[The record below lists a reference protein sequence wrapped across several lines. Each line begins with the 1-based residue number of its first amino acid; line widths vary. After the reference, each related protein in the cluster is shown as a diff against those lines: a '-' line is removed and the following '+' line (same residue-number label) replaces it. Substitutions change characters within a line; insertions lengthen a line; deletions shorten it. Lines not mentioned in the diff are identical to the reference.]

1 MRYCLRCCYPENTKP
16 SIIFDEEGICSGCRT
31 NEQRDKHVVDWDTKK
46 EELKQLLESYK
57 EKARQNGSPY
67 DCIIPISGGKDSHYQ
82 AHLITQVFKL
92 KPLFVAYNHGY
103 NSKLGMRNLS
113 NMIEKFGCDLLR
125 YTTNPI
131 TAKNISKFMLKKVG
145 DITWHYHAGIMTFPI
160 QTAVRYKTP
169 LIIWGE
175 HGIGFLF
182 GMYNLEDKI
191 LGYIPSGT
199 ANILKYEAK
208 IPEKADYI
216 LNFLTLSKVKKINL
230 VQINENYFFLMA
242 GIGFDAKIVASIN
255 TKIKKYLGKI
265 IFFLKGI
272 QYFLFLKNTKIEVEI
287 NSEKIVA
294 DWVLCTN
301 SKYYAGPYSITNE
314 TNIFEDKI
322 ITYIFKNLTRLN
334 LLYYVWLILT
344 KGDLASA
351 KGVIKK
357 DLDKLKIVG
366 INNRLLYQIDGED
379 CGHHNLIE
387 IRKSEKSINLLVP

>member
-1 MRYCLRCCYPENTKP
+1 MKKKYILVCNLINT
-16 SIIFDEEGICSGCRT
+16 
-31 NEQRDKHVVDWDTKK
+31 NKK
-46 EELKQLLESYK
+46 
-57 EKARQNGSPY
+57 
-67 DCIIPISGGKDSHYQ
+67 
-82 AHLITQVFKL
+82 KL
-92 KPLFVAYNHGY
+92 KSIKKLEDLIRRENFIEVFY
-103 NSKLGMRNLS
+103 SKSLEDAERIYGNL
-113 NMIEKFGCDLLR
+113 
-125 YTTNPI
+125 
-131 TAKNISKFMLKKVG
+131 KNKNFDYLIVVG
-145 DITWHYHAGIMTFPI
+145 GDGSFNF
-160 QTAVRYKTP
+160 AVNK
-169 LIIWGE
+169 IIK
-175 HGIGFLF
+175 
-182 GMYNLEDKI
+182 YNLEDKI

-208 IPEKADYI
+208 IPDKADYI

-272 QYFLFLKNTKIEVEI
+272 WHFLFLKNNKIEVEI
-287 NSEKIVA
+287 NSEKIMA

-322 ITYIFKNLTRLN
+322 VTYIFKDLTRLN
-334 LLYYVWLILT
+334 LLYYVWLVLT
-344 KGDLASA
+344 KGNLTSA

-357 DLDKLKIVG
+357 DLDRLKIVG
-366 INNRLLYQIDGED
+366 VNNKLLYQIDGED
-379 CGHHNLIE
+379 CGYHNLIE

>member
-1 MRYCLRCCYPENTKP
+1 MKKKYILVCNK
-16 SIIFDEEGICSGCRT
+16 I
-31 NEQRDKHVVDWDTKK
+31 NANKK
-46 EELKQLLESYK
+46 ELKTIKKLEDLIRRENFIEVFYSNSLEDAERIYGK
-57 EKARQNGSPY
+57 FKNKNFDYLIVVGGDGSFNFAINK
-67 DCIIPISGGKDSHYQ
+67 IIK
-82 AHLITQVFKL
+82 
-92 KPLFVAYNHGY
+92 
-103 NSKLGMRNLS
+103 
-113 NMIEKFGCDLLR
+113 
-125 YTTNPI
+125 
-131 TAKNISKFMLKKVG
+131 
-145 DITWHYHAGIMTFPI
+145 
-160 QTAVRYKTP
+160 
-169 LIIWGE
+169 
-175 HGIGFLF
+175 
-182 GMYNLEDKI
+182 YNLEDKI

-208 IPEKADYI
+208 IPDKADYI

-272 QYFLFLKNTKIEVEI
+272 WHFLFLKSNKIEVEI
-287 NSEKIVA
+287 NSEKIMA

-322 ITYIFKNLTRLN
+322 VTYIFKDLTRLN

-357 DLDKLKIVG
+357 DLDRLKIVG
-366 INNRLLYQIDGED
+366 VNNKLLYQIDGED
-379 CGHHNLIE
+379 CGYHNLIE

>member
-1 MRYCLRCCYPENTKP
+1 MKKKYILVCNK
-16 SIIFDEEGICSGCRT
+16 I
-31 NEQRDKHVVDWDTKK
+31 NANKK
-46 EELKQLLESYK
+46 ELKSIKKLEDLIRRENFIDVFYSNSLEDAEIIYGK
-57 EKARQNGSPY
+57 FKNKNFDYLIVVGGDGSFNFAINK
-67 DCIIPISGGKDSHYQ
+67 IIK
-82 AHLITQVFKL
+82 
-92 KPLFVAYNHGY
+92 
-103 NSKLGMRNLS
+103 
-113 NMIEKFGCDLLR
+113 
-125 YTTNPI
+125 
-131 TAKNISKFMLKKVG
+131 
-145 DITWHYHAGIMTFPI
+145 
-160 QTAVRYKTP
+160 
-169 LIIWGE
+169 
-175 HGIGFLF
+175 
-182 GMYNLEDKI
+182 YNLEDKI

-208 IPEKADYI
+208 IPDKADYI

-272 QYFLFLKNTKIEVEI
+272 WHFLFLKSNKIEVEI
-287 NSEKIVA
+287 NSEKIMA

-322 ITYIFKNLTRLN
+322 VTYIFKDLTRLN
-334 LLYYVWLILT
+334 LLNYVWSILT

-357 DLDKLKIVG
+357 DLDRLKIVG
-366 INNRLLYQIDGED
+366 VNNKLLYQIDGED
-379 CGHHNLIE
+379 CGYHNLIE

>member
-1 MRYCLRCCYPENTKP
+1 MKKKYILVCNQINT
-16 SIIFDEEGICSGCRT
+16 
-31 NEQRDKHVVDWDTKK
+31 NKK
-46 EELKQLLESYK
+46 
-57 EKARQNGSPY
+57 
-67 DCIIPISGGKDSHYQ
+67 
-82 AHLITQVFKL
+82 KL
-92 KPLFVAYNHGY
+92 KSIKKLEDLIRREHYIEVFYS
-103 NSKLGMRNLS
+103 NSLEDAERIYGN
-113 NMIEKFGCDLLR
+113 F
-125 YTTNPI
+125 
-131 TAKNISKFMLKKVG
+131 KNKNFDYLIVVG
-145 DITWHYHAGIMTFPI
+145 GDGSFNFAIN
-160 QTAVRYKTP
+160 K
-169 LIIWGE
+169 IIK
-175 HGIGFLF
+175 
-182 GMYNLEDKI
+182 YNLEDKI

-199 ANILKYEAK
+199 ANILRYEAK

-230 VQINENYFFLMA
+230 AQINENYFFLMA

-272 QYFLFLKNTKIEVEI
+272 QHFLFLKNNKIEVEI
-287 NSEKIVA
+287 NSEKIMA

-322 ITYIFKNLTRLN
+322 VTYIFKDLTRLN
-334 LLYYVWLILT
+334 LLYYVWLVLT
-344 KGDLASA
+344 KGNLASA

-366 INNRLLYQIDGED
+366 VNNKLLYQIDGED
-379 CGHHNLIE
+379 CGYHNLIE

>member
-1 MRYCLRCCYPENTKP
+1 MKKKYILVCNQINT
-16 SIIFDEEGICSGCRT
+16 
-31 NEQRDKHVVDWDTKK
+31 NKK
-46 EELKQLLESYK
+46 
-57 EKARQNGSPY
+57 
-67 DCIIPISGGKDSHYQ
+67 
-82 AHLITQVFKL
+82 KL
-92 KPLFVAYNHGY
+92 KSIKKLEDLIRRENFIEVFYS
-103 NSKLGMRNLS
+103 NSLEDA
-113 NMIEKFGCDLLR
+113 EKIYGNF
-125 YTTNPI
+125 
-131 TAKNISKFMLKKVG
+131 KNKNFDYLIVVG
-145 DITWHYHAGIMTFPI
+145 GDGSFNFAIN
-160 QTAVRYKTP
+160 K
-169 LIIWGE
+169 IIK
-175 HGIGFLF
+175 
-182 GMYNLEDKI
+182 YNLEDKI

-208 IPEKADYI
+208 ILDKADYI

-272 QYFLFLKNTKIEVEI
+272 WHFLFLKSNKIEVEI
-287 NSEKIVA
+287 NSEKIMA

-322 ITYIFKNLTRLN
+322 VTYIFKDLTRLN
-334 LLYYVWLILT
+334 LLYYIWLILI

-366 INNRLLYQIDGED
+366 VNDKLLYQIDGED
-379 CGHHNLIE
+379 CGYHNLIK

>member
-1 MRYCLRCCYPENTKP
+1 MKKKYILVCNK
-16 SIIFDEEGICSGCRT
+16 I
-31 NEQRDKHVVDWDTKK
+31 NANKK
-46 EELKQLLESYK
+46 ELKTIKKLEDLIRRENFIEVFYSNSLEDAERIYGK
-57 EKARQNGSPY
+57 FKNKNFDYLIVVGGDGSFNFAINK
-67 DCIIPISGGKDSHYQ
+67 IIK
-82 AHLITQVFKL
+82 
-92 KPLFVAYNHGY
+92 
-103 NSKLGMRNLS
+103 
-113 NMIEKFGCDLLR
+113 
-125 YTTNPI
+125 
-131 TAKNISKFMLKKVG
+131 
-145 DITWHYHAGIMTFPI
+145 
-160 QTAVRYKTP
+160 
-169 LIIWGE
+169 
-175 HGIGFLF
+175 
-182 GMYNLEDKI
+182 YNLEDKI

-208 IPEKADYI
+208 IPDKADYI

-272 QYFLFLKNTKIEVEI
+272 WHFLFLKSNKIEVEV
-287 NSEKIVA
+287 NSEKIMA

-322 ITYIFKNLTRLN
+322 VTYIFKDLTRLN
-334 LLYYVWLILT
+334 LLNYVWSILT

-357 DLDKLKIVG
+357 DLDRLKIVG
-366 INNRLLYQIDGED
+366 VNNKLLYQIDGED
-379 CGHHNLIE
+379 CGYHNLIE

>member
-1 MRYCLRCCYPENTKP
+1 MKKKYILVCNQINT
-16 SIIFDEEGICSGCRT
+16 
-31 NEQRDKHVVDWDTKK
+31 NKK
-46 EELKQLLESYK
+46 
-57 EKARQNGSPY
+57 
-67 DCIIPISGGKDSHYQ
+67 
-82 AHLITQVFKL
+82 KL
-92 KPLFVAYNHGY
+92 KSIKKLEDLIRREHYIEVFYS
-103 NSKLGMRNLS
+103 NSLEDAERIYGN
-113 NMIEKFGCDLLR
+113 F
-125 YTTNPI
+125 
-131 TAKNISKFMLKKVG
+131 KNKNFDYLIVVG
-145 DITWHYHAGIMTFPI
+145 GDGSFNFAIN
-160 QTAVRYKTP
+160 K
-169 LIIWGE
+169 IIK
-175 HGIGFLF
+175 
-182 GMYNLEDKI
+182 YNLEDKI

-199 ANILKYEAK
+199 ANILRYEAK

-230 VQINENYFFLMA
+230 AQINENYFFLMA

-272 QYFLFLKNTKIEVEI
+272 QHFLFLKNNKIEVEI
-287 NSEKIVA
+287 NSEKIMA

-322 ITYIFKNLTRLN
+322 VTYIFKDLTRLN

-344 KGDLASA
+344 KGNLASA

-366 INNRLLYQIDGED
+366 VNNKLLYQIDGED
-379 CGHHNLIE
+379 CGYHNLIE

>member
-1 MRYCLRCCYPENTKP
+1 MKKKYILVCNQINT
-16 SIIFDEEGICSGCRT
+16 
-31 NEQRDKHVVDWDTKK
+31 NKK
-46 EELKQLLESYK
+46 
-57 EKARQNGSPY
+57 
-67 DCIIPISGGKDSHYQ
+67 
-82 AHLITQVFKL
+82 KL
-92 KPLFVAYNHGY
+92 KSIKKLEDLIRREHYIEVFYS
-103 NSKLGMRNLS
+103 NSLEDAERIYGN
-113 NMIEKFGCDLLR
+113 F
-125 YTTNPI
+125 
-131 TAKNISKFMLKKVG
+131 KNKNFDYLIVVG
-145 DITWHYHAGIMTFPI
+145 GDGSFNFAIN
-160 QTAVRYKTP
+160 K
-169 LIIWGE
+169 IIK
-175 HGIGFLF
+175 
-182 GMYNLEDKI
+182 YNLEDKI
-191 LGYIPSGT
+191 LGYIPLGT
-199 ANILKYEAK
+199 ANILRYEAR

-272 QYFLFLKNTKIEVEI
+272 WHFLFLKSNKIEVEI
-287 NSEKIVA
+287 NSEKIMA

-322 ITYIFKNLTRLN
+322 VTYIFKDLTRLN

-357 DLDKLKIVG
+357 DLDRLKIVG
-366 INNRLLYQIDGED
+366 VNNKLLYQIDGED
-379 CGHHNLIE
+379 CGYHNLIE